1 MNIFVKEEKRFNPF
15 SLNSMAH
22 LHIDDGDVPGSKK
35 IKTFVISKKEDANEY

>member
-22 LHIDDGDVPGSKK
+22 FHILWYNQPMNKVYASYGQ
-35 IKTFVISKKEDANEY
+35 AY